1 MKTRM
6 KKLLGLFAL
15 VMFSLVRAGVAQ
27 QVQAELS
34 QDYTAVGQPVRLSIS
49 VTGARGAQV
58 PQQLKID
65 GIDARFIGK
74 SEQMQWQMGSGGVN
88 STATSTYS
96 YLIVP
101 LRQGEFTIPS
111 IPVAVGGKTVKTP
124 SLRLRV
130 SGGQGVPVLPAIP
143 IPQGQTGRQSVS
155 PPPPARPTPRSRR
168 FSIRREKNRL
178 WRSDY
183 PQEDGLCWGGCAG

>member
-65 GIDARFIGK
+65 GLDARFIGK
-74 SEQMQWQMGSGGVN
+74 SEQMQWQMGAGGVN

-111 IPVAVGGKTVKTP
+111 IPVAV
-124 SLRLRV
+124 
-130 SGGQGVPVLPAIP
+130 
-143 IPQGQTGRQSVS
+143 
-155 PPPPARPTPRSRR
+155 
-168 FSIRREKNRL
+168 
-178 WRSDY
+178 
-183 PQEDGLCWGGCAG
+183 